1 MSYTIDYTVSGN
13 RASSSYSTSSSG
25 YSGGFSPYSVLEN
38 KVHYGKSSNKMYASN
53 KPAPVVVEQKPT
65 IIYDKSGGYS
75 NKVSNKVDSY
85 YKNNNQNQFQAEM
98 FLSANRKNVK
108 FVKASG
114 EIQKLV
120 EQTFQLL
127 TKKPLPNFN
136 IRVCTPK
143 EMRKAHPNWHESI
156 RGFAQPGTQS
166 IFVLEAPLD
175 ELMVTIGHEIGHLLA
190 RSAENEQDEEA
201 KAFAFCIAWIRTIK
215 EHNIGGLGDNLV
227 IPTPAK
233 NGLHDKAWEFIQG
246 LIKAGEN
253 PIGLFY
259 QLSSGYIRH
268 QNL

>member
-1 MSYTIDYTVSGN
+1 MSYSIDYTVSGN
-13 RASSSYSTSSSG
+13 RASSGYSTSGYSSG
-25 YSGGFSPYSVLEN
+25 FYSNPDSVLES
-38 KVHYGKSSNKMYASN
+38 KVHYGGKANSMYAGN
-53 KPAPVVVEQKPT
+53 KPTQVVVEQKPT

-75 NKVSNKVDSY
+75 NTVKSQFDSY
-85 YKNNNQNQFQAEM
+85 YKPNMNQFQPET
-98 FLSANRKNVK
+98 FLSPSRKNTK
-108 FVKASG
+108 FVKAP
-114 EIQKLV
+114 EEVRALV

-136 IRVCTPK
+136 IRVCSPQ
-143 EMRKAHPNWHESI
+143 EMKKFHPNWHESI

-166 IFVLEAPLD
+166 IFVVQAPMD

-201 KAFAFCIAWIRTIK
+201 KAFAFCVAWIRTIR
-215 EHNIGGLGDNLV
+215 EHNIGGLKDNLIV
-227 IPTPAK
+227 PTPAK
-233 NGLHDKAWEFIQG
+233 NGIHDKAWEFVQS
-246 LIKAGEN
+246 LLKAGEN